1 MLGQERAANSLNKGS
16 LVRDERS
23 ELRMGFSQLA
33 GENKG
38 AIVVEGVEMTDGPS
52 FVEGSPGSLDR
63 DYSLLGVR

>member
-1 MLGQERAANSLNKGS
+1 
-16 LVRDERS
+16 
-23 ELRMGFSQLA
+23 MGFSQLA

-63 DYSLLGVR
+63 DYSLLGIR